1 MVNQWQQRQLEVGRS
16 LVQQGSQALRQGDFN
31 TANAALSEANAI
43 LDMVEDE
50 TDETLQMRAQ
60 VLNETGFI
68 LQRSGDTEKAI
79 ENHELAV
86 DFCDQLNERGVEFRA
101 NAAATHINLAGLL
114 AGEGDFDRA
123 QQVNQRA
130 IELAESL
137 LSDGVDLEHSSN
149 LAFGAHQN
157 LAMIMA
163 RNDNWEGARDEMDRS
178 MELLDAVADKNPN
191 VNAQAAQG
199 CQQLSVLM
207 FNEER
212 YDDALEWGRQAEQ
225 LSEKAYQAIGEQAL
239 PIYVTSQINLI
250 SYYEKASQFA
260 DAEDCLFK
268 ALEVVGDNPQILARG
283 KAFYEQCRKQ
293 ADGRLEA
300 GNLPRNEVEE
310 GYEEL
315 LGRIEEIG
323 GIDEVLAQAEEARK
337 QQEEARGKR
346 A

>member
-1 MVNQWQQRQLEVGRS
+1 MVNEWQERQLEVGRS

-31 TANAALSEANAI
+31 TANSALNEANAI
-43 LDMVEDE
+43 LDMAEE
-50 TDETLQMRAQ
+50 QTDELLKLRAQ
-60 VLNETGFI
+60 ILNETGFI
-68 LQRSGDTEKAI
+68 LQQSGNTDEAI
-79 ENHELAV
+79 ANHDEAVELCEELMDHGV
-86 DFCDQLNERGVEFRA
+86 DFRA
-101 NAAATHINLAGLL
+101 NAAATNINLAGLL
-114 AGEGDFDRA
+114 AGSGDFERA
-123 QQVNQRA
+123 REVNDRA

-157 LAMIMA
+157 LAMILA
-163 RNDNWEGARDEMDRS
+163 RNEQWDDAQDEMRRS
-178 MELLDAVADKNPN
+178 MELLDTVARNNPN

-199 CQQLSVLM
+199 CQQMSVLM

-212 YDDALEWGRQAEQ
+212 YDDALEWGREAEE

-250 SYYEKASQFA
+250 SYYEKASEFA

-268 ALEVVGDNPQILARG
+268 ALDVVGNNPQILARG

-293 ADGRLEA
+293 ADNRLEA
-300 GNLPRNEVEE
+300 GNLPRQEVEE
-310 GYEEL
+310 GYEEIL
-315 LGRIEEIG
+315 ERIEEIG

-337 QQEEARGKR
+337 QQQQARG
-346 A
+346 